1 MGNQQTA
8 ESKTVV
14 ILGAGYLGYT
24 IAQLLNKEPQFR
36 ITLVDK
42 KNFFED
48 NLAAVRYLVNP
59 DFFASQSKK
68 YDSLTKISNVKFIHA
83 QVEKLNE
90 KQVIAKSMT
99 STGETITLNYDYL
112 VITTGSS
119 YSLFKSGLATQEE
132 RRKEIEE
139 VSKSIEKAKSILV
152 VGGRSVGIE
161 VIGEIVDRYPSKKIT
176 LVHSKERLMDEQA
189 PRAHQ
194 MTMNFMNKHN
204 VQVILSDKV
213 LSSTSSGDKIY
224 KTENGKT
231 IEADYIIWATGYKV
245 NTGFIRGSFLE
256 AELTEQGFIN
266 TSSTLQ
272 IKGFDNIF
280 AAGDIL
286 AYPNVAKLAYNGHV
300 QAELVAH
307 NLVHLVNAAHI
318 ENYDPEK
325 AAKFGLVHSMG
336 NTYGLFTPNESIV
349 MSGRWVAY
357 VKNYI
362 FNKVMK
368 EL

>member
-1 MGNQQTA
+1 
-8 ESKTVV
+8 
-14 ILGAGYLGYT
+14 
-24 IAQLLNKEPQFR
+24 
-36 ITLVDK
+36 
-42 KNFFED
+42 
-48 NLAAVRYLVNP
+48 
-59 DFFASQSKK
+59 
-68 YDSLTKISNVKFIHA
+68 
-83 QVEKLNE
+83 
-90 KQVIAKSMT
+90 
-99 STGETITLNYDYL
+99 
-112 VITTGSS
+112 
-119 YSLFKSGLATQEE
+119 
-132 RRKEIEE
+132 
-139 VSKSIEKAKSILV
+139 
-152 VGGRSVGIE
+152 
-161 VIGEIVDRYPSKKIT
+161 
-176 LVHSKERLMDEQA
+176 MDEQA
-189 PRAHQ
+189 PRAHE
-194 MTMNFMNKHN
+194 MTMNFMNRHN

-213 LSSTSSGDKIY
+213 LSSRSSGDKIY

-325 AAKFGLVHSMG
+325 AAKFGMVHSMG